1 MNRAEPFDLVILG
14 GGCAGL
20 SLAYRLAQHDDP
32 PRTLIIDPR
41 IEYTNDRTWCGWPV
55 TAHPFQDDVRAR
67 WHALTLHT
75 DQASTT
81 IESRRYPYEM
91 LEAEHFYGRTLHAV
105 DAHPRI
111 TRIQDRAVHVED
123 REDGVTITLESGETV
138 QARFGVDTRPHPKP
152 LAAPWLWQDFAG
164 INVQAD
170 EMPQHAEL
178 MDFRVGDD
186 PQAGIDFLY
195 VLPYT
200 PDQAL
205 FEWTRFGR
213 PPTSPTTLEQ
223 RLEAHLNERF
233 GHGCWQA
240 LRRETGTLPMAPPT
254 RANGRSMVVTGA
266 YGGAMRAA
274 TGYAFHA
281 IQRWADQCAK
291 ALLAGQPPVGASTG
305 RILPQ
310 LDRIFMSTLARHPE
324 RAAEF
329 YRLLFEKAPT
339 DRLIRFLSGVPSVCD
354 TLSVMNTL
362 PWAPLIVSTLRCV
375 LPRRA

>member
-1 MNRAEPFDLVILG
+1 MSTDALDLVILG

-20 SLAYRLAQHDDP
+20 SLAYRLAQHQGA

-41 IEYTNDRTWCGWPV
+41 GDYTNDRTWCGWPV

-67 WHALTLHT
+67 WHDLTLHT
-75 DQASTT
+75 REASTT
-81 IESRRYPYEM
+81 VKSRRYPYEM
-91 LEAEHFYGRTLHAV
+91 LEAERFYSRTLAAVEAHPSIARMQDHAV
-105 DAHPRI
+105 D
-111 TRIQDRAVHVED
+111 VED
-123 REDGVTITLESGETV
+123 REDGVTVTLESGETI

-152 LAAPWLWQDFAG
+152 LASPWLWQDFAG

-170 EMPQHAEL
+170 NIPQHAEL
-178 MDFRVGDD
+178 MDFRVSDD

-195 VLPYT
+195 VLPYA

-213 PPTSPTTLEQ
+213 PPTSPITLQ
-223 RLEAHLNERF
+223 GKLENYLETRF
-233 GHGCWQA
+233 GTGGWQA

-254 RANGRSMVVTGA
+254 RANGLSVVVTGA

-281 IQRWADQCAK
+281 IQRWADECAD
-291 ALLAGQPPVGASTG
+291 ALLKGQPPAGARPG
-305 RILPQ
+305 RILPH

-324 RAAEF
+324 RAPEF
-329 YRLLFEKAPT
+329 YRILFENAST
-339 DRLIRFLSGVPSVCD
+339 DRLIRFLSGVPSVRD
-354 TLSVMNTL
+354 TLSVMNAL
-362 PWAPLIVSTLRCV
+362 PWAPLIASTLRQA
-375 LPRRA
+375 LPERT